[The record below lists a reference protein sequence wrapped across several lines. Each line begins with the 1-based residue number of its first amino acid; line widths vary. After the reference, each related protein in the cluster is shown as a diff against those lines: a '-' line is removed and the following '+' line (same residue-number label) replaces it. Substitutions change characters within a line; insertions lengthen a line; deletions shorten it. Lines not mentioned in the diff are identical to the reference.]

1 MTGLDFD
8 LVFAEVVDFA
18 FGAAAAAAVLEGE
31 EKPCARLS
39 PSASA
44 KRFCRSSLLP
54 WSDMLGWRNLI
65 VFFKP
70 STVKLAIKTSE
81 RFL

>member
-1 MTGLDFD
+1 MGLDFD
-8 LVFAEVVDFA
+8 LVLAEVVDFA
-18 FGAAAAAAVLEGE
+18 FGAAAASVLQGE

-44 KRFCRSSLLP
+44 KRFCRSSLFP
-54 WSDMLGWRNLI
+54 WSDMLGWRDFI

-70 STVKLAIKTSE
+70 STVKLAIKISE